1 MTQPKALF
9 LYAITAADAARP
21 PAGFDG
27 VGGAPLRLVRAG
39 PFGAVV
45 SAHAPGD
52 LDDVMNAASPEEME
66 SALFAYH
73 HCLNKLSQTLDLL
86 PVRFG
91 TLLKGAAG
99 LEDYF
104 SQNADQ
110 LTSAL
115 AQTRGHLEWT
125 IRLRQ
130 VDQPVAADAAAAPKD
145 YLRQRQRD
153 RQKAEQAAQTRRD
166 LVQEI
171 ADQIA
176 ICPAREVVSEAVKK
190 EQADMKCFAA
200 LRALSPRG
208 RDTALLERLSAIVDG
223 VPDVAVDVFGPEAP
237 FRFAALEER

>member
-1 MTQPKALF
+1 V
-9 LYAITAADAARP
+9 D
-21 PAGFDG
+21 
-27 VGGAPLRLVRAG
+27 GAPLRLVRAG

-45 SAHAPGD
+45 STHAPSQ
-52 LDDVMNAASPEEME
+52 LDDVMNAASPKEMQ

-91 TLLKGAAG
+91 TLLQGEGG

-104 SQNADQ
+104 SQNAKR

-115 AQTRGHLEWT
+115 VQTRGHLEWT
-125 IRLRQ
+125 IRFRH
-130 VDQPVAADAAAAPKD
+130 VDQPSVQSAASAPKD

-153 RQKAEQAAQTRRD
+153 RQKAEHAAQSRRD

-176 ICPAREVVSEAVKK
+176 VCPAREVVSEPVKK

-208 RDTALLERLSAIVDG
+208 RDTALLERLSAIVER

-237 FRFAALEER
+237 FRFATLEAR